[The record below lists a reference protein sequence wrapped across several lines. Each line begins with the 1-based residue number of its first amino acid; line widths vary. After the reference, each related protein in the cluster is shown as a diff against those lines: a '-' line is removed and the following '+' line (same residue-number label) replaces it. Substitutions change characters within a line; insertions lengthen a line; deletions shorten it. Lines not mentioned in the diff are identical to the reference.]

1 METQSIEFI
10 DTEYKDQLLGL
21 LRDKVF
27 HVTTAKAFE
36 SIRKDGFIYGNQDA
50 KYPLNESSLNSF
62 GRYRGWVCLFDL
74 SGKVTRKSKM
84 S

>member
-10 DTEYKDQLLGL
+10 DTGYKEQLLGL

-36 SIRKDGFIYGNQDA
+36 SIRKDGFIYGNQA
-50 KYPLNESSLNSF
+50 LNILLTK
-62 GRYRGWVCLFDL
+62 GL
-74 SGKVTRKSKM
+74 SKALAVVRDGFAFLI
-84 S
+84 